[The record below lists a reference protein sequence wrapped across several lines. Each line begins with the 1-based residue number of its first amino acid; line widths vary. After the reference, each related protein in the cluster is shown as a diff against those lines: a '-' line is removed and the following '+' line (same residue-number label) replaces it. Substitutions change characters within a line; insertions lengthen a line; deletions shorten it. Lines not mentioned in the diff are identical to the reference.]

1 MCKLPA
7 LEHRFNP
14 CPPAVPRRPALALVL
29 CTTLSSA
36 FLAGCR
42 DAPTA
47 LGPNRDVARTHADD
61 LFRGLAVRFV
71 NVQRHPKFAA
81 GRQKLS
87 RYALSPSRL
96 MGDTSVWTSSPN
108 QTTRLLELEGRA
120 APTGYTFTP
129 VAGSPVPAR
138 VGEARHTMRLQRL
151 DEDEYRWMTLV
162 EHAVGRVA
170 PAEAATGMSA
180 WLTAFQ
186 RPEYDIRADV
196 HSALPRTSAALGR
209 LFVLDSVRSTPLA
222 DGSSMVSLRV
232 VVDAKRIE
240 PTMPAFS
247 EYVKKYVRPGR
258 LVFVLGDAHGA
269 RWFDG
274 RLRDGVLAIRFRTR
288 DGRLLALDGPARPM
302 PDSAEVLAEAYER
315 FLIFDVGVSEMV
327 GDFHMVRTPTVRG
340 WAMRFGKAPRW
351 HLPLAVR
358 HLIAGPLDRPFQS
371 DGIVFNVVL
380 RDDGAQTLLVRQL
393 DVSVKES
400 AIVRW
405 LGGLG
410 FRAMDDFAGR
420 AESEENRFL
429 ADALL
434 ALRADLVTAL
444 GGSLT
449 GP

>member
-1 MCKLPA
+1 
-7 LEHRFNP
+7 
-14 CPPAVPRRPALALVL
+14 VPRRPALALAL
-29 CTTLSSA
+29 CTTLSCA
-36 FLAGCR
+36 LLAGCR

-47 LGPNRDVARTHADD
+47 LGPSRDAARAHADD

-129 VAGSPVPAR
+129 IAGSPVPSR

-162 EHAVGRVA
+162 EHAVGRVT
-170 PAEAATGMSA
+170 PAEAAAGMSG
-180 WLTAFQ
+180 WLAAFQ
-186 RPEYDIRADV
+186 RPEYDLRADV
-196 HSALPRTSAALGR
+196 HTALPRTSAALGR
-209 LFVLDSVRSTPLA
+209 LFVLDSARSTPLA
-222 DGSSMVSLRV
+222 DGSHVVNLRV

-247 EYVKKYVRPGR
+247 EYVKKYVRPAR
-258 LVFVLGDAHGA
+258 LVLQLGDGA
-269 RWFDG
+269 GAKWLDA
-274 RLRDGVLAIRFRTR
+274 RLRDGVLALRFRTR
-288 DGRLLALDGPARPM
+288 DGHLLALDGPARPL
-302 PDSAEVLAEAYER
+302 PDSALLEVEAYER
-315 FLIFDVGVSEMV
+315 FFIFDVGVSEMM
-327 GDFHMVRTPTVRG
+327 GDFHMVRAPTVRG
-340 WAMRFGKAPRW
+340 WAMSFRKAPRW

-410 FRAMDDFAGR
+410 SHAMEDFAGR
-420 AESEENRFL
+420 AEVEENRFL

-444 GGSLT
+444 GGSPT

>member
-1 MCKLPA
+1 
-7 LEHRFNP
+7 
-14 CPPAVPRRPALALVL
+14 VPRRPALALVL

-42 DAPTA
+42 DAPVA
-47 LGPNRDVARTHADD
+47 LGTSRETARAHADD

-96 MGDTSVWTSSPN
+96 IGDTSVWTSSPN
-108 QTTRLLELEGRA
+108 QTTRVLELEGRA
-120 APTGYTFTP
+120 APTGYMFTP
-129 VAGSPVPAR
+129 VAGSPVPAHA
-138 VGEARHTMRLQRL
+138 GEARHTMRLQRL
-151 DEDEYRWMTLV
+151 DDDEYRWMTLV
-162 EHAVGRVA
+162 EHAVGRVT
-170 PAEAATGMSA
+170 PAEGAAAMSA
-180 WLTAFQ
+180 WLAAFQ
-186 RPEYDIRADV
+186 RPEHDIRADV
-196 HSALPRTSAALGR
+196 RTTLPRTSAALGR
-209 LFVLDSVRSTPLA
+209 LFVLDSARSTPLV
-222 DGSSMVSLRV
+222 DGSHVVSLRV
-232 VVDAKRIE
+232 VVDPKRVE
-240 PTMPAFS
+240 PTMPAFA
-247 EYVKKYVRPGR
+247 EYVKKYVRPAR
-258 LVFVLGDAHGA
+258 LVLQLGDGA
-269 RWFDG
+269 GAKWLDA

-288 DGRLLALDGPARPM
+288 DGHLLALDGPARPL
-302 PDSAEVLAEAYER
+302 PDSALLEVEAYER
-315 FLIFDVGVSEMV
+315 FFIFDVGVSEMM
-327 GDFHMVRTPTVRG
+327 GDFRMVRTPTVRG

-371 DGIVFNVVL
+371 DGVVFNVVL

-410 FRAMDDFAGR
+410 SHAMEDFAGR
-420 AESEENRFL
+420 AEAEENRFL

-434 ALRADLVTAL
+434 ALRADIVVAL
-444 GGSLT
+444 GGSPT
-449 GP
+449 EP